1 MDVLLCTHEPLLPL
15 SGGCTIGNLRLA
27 QYLARRGRFRALG
40 PLNLSLEEAETL
52 AHGVEFRP
60 FQPWKM
66 GRTIGQRSL
75 KYAAYAALYPFA
87 LWRECSRRRPDAILV
102 RNAVLAVPT
111 VLVAKLRGIPALL
124 SYTDL
129 LSELLAGNEALPRWF
144 ISALRWY
151 ETRVPRL
158 FDGVTVISKP
168 LAQTLLDGGVD
179 PKRLTVSLDGAD
191 PVYFRPDAVTPAER
205 RRRRAQLKLKAG
217 QKLVLFHGTVEAHHG
232 EALIPRLLQAA
243 AKSQPKLRFLL
254 IVGGPGANAL
264 RDAVV
269 GIPNAT
275 LLPFQPP
282 DEVGRWAAC
291 ADLGMVPYPPSA
303 GLDLVFTLKLLEYF
317 ATGLPAVSFGLA
329 AAQAEFGKFKGYR
342 VASDEADFI
351 SALGAMAGTKPDPRL
366 RAKVLKDFSWDAVCQ
381 RLDRQL
387 RTLG

>member
-40 PLNLSLEEAETL
+40 PLNLSRGEA
-52 AHGVEFRP
+52 AAIAPGVDFRP
-60 FQPWKM
+60 FQPWRM
-66 GRTIGQRSL
+66 GRTISARSL

-87 LWRECSRRRPDAILV
+87 LWRECSRQRPDVLLV
-102 RNAVLAVPT
+102 RNAVLAVPAAI
-111 VLVAKLRGIPALL
+111 VSKLRGIPALL

-129 LSELLAGNEALPRWF
+129 LSELMAGDPRLPRWS
-144 ISALRWY
+144 IALLRWY

-158 FDGVTVISKP
+158 FDAVTVISKP
-168 LAQTLLDGGVD
+168 LARTLLDGGVD

-191 PVYFRPDAVTPAER
+191 PVYFRPNAVTPAER
-205 RRRRAQLKLKAG
+205 KRRRAQLKLKAG

-232 EALIPRLLQAA
+232 EALIPRLLLQAKQA
-243 AKSQPKLRFLL
+243 QPKLRFLL
-254 IVGGPGANAL
+254 IVGGPGAEAL
-264 RDAVV
+264 KRAVAGMPHV
-269 GIPNAT
+269 T

-282 DEVGRWAAC
+282 EEVGRWAAC

-317 ATGLPAVSFGLA
+317 ATGLPAVSFRLA
-329 AAQAEFGKFKGYR
+329 AAQAEFGHFKGYR

-351 SALGAMAGTKPDPRL
+351 AALGAMAGSKPDPRL
-366 RAKVLKDFSWDAVCQ
+366 RAKVLKDFSWDAVCR

>member
-1 MDVLLCTHEPLLPL
+1 
-15 SGGCTIGNLRLA
+15 
-27 QYLARRGRFRALG
+27 
-40 PLNLSLEEAETL
+40 
-52 AHGVEFRP
+52 
-60 FQPWKM
+60 
-66 GRTIGQRSL
+66 L

-87 LWRECSRRRPDAILV
+87 LWRECSRRRPDVMLV

-111 VLVAKLRGIPALL
+111 ALVAKLRGIPALL

-144 ISALRWY
+144 IGALRWY

-179 PKRLTVSLDGAD
+179 PQRLTVSLDGAD

-282 DEVGRWAAC
+282 EEVGRWAAS

-317 ATGLPAVSFGLA
+317 STGLPAVSFGLA
-329 AAQAEFGKFKGYR
+329 AAQAEFGHFKGYR
-342 VASDEADFI
+342 VATDEADFI
-351 SALGAMAGTKPDPRL
+351 AALGAMAGTKPDPRL